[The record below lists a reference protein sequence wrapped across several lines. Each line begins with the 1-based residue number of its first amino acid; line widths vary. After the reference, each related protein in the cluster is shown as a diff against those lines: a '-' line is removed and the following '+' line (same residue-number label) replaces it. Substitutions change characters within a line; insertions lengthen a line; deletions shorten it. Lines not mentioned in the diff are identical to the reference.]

1 MAAKS
6 LELTEL
12 ETILETG
19 IRDRSVAF
27 ELLNMVRVEN
37 GKAALNGWS
46 DCTTHA
52 PAVFR
57 PALTGLQADL
67 NA

>member
-37 GKAALNGWS
+37 GKAALADRS
-46 DCTTHA
+46 QCTNHQ

-57 PALTGLQADL
+57 PALAGLQADL
-67 NA
+67 NV